1 MKLVSGISIA
11 VLAIVAA
18 LSAHAAQLSG
28 DARAA
33 IPHDLQ
39 QLVVVDY
46 RAMQNSD
53 AAMQLQDRVMPP
65 DLKQF
70 DEAVQKSGIND
81 NHDVDSLAFALY
93 RVSPSSDQLETVGIA
108 QGQFSV
114 DDMVANFRK
123 NRIKPTVIRTNRIF
137 PMGKTGMVLCF
148 IDPSTMVFGSSDAV
162 KQALDVRDGTG
173 ASMLTNGPMM
183 DAMHSVESQPLWSI
197 LDEKGTQT
205 LMRNLLGEAGSVT
218 DYESVRKR
226 LVSSWYTM
234 DFQHGVKFDLT
245 VKTGDTFAAATV
257 SSLLNAAA
265 LYKKMSGTEDEKAA
279 IAATDISSNA
289 GELLVHFQTTDSQ
302 FDSLLKSPLFQSVVT
317 H

>member
-11 VLAIVAA
+11 VLVIVAA

-53 AAMQLQDRVMPP
+53 AAMQLKDRVMPP

>member
-1 MKLVSGISIA
+1 
-11 VLAIVAA
+11 
-18 LSAHAAQLSG
+18 
-28 DARAA
+28 
-33 IPHDLQ
+33 
-39 QLVVVDY
+39 
-46 RAMQNSD
+46 
-53 AAMQLQDRVMPP
+53 
-65 DLKQF
+65 
-70 DEAVQKSGIND
+70 
-81 NHDVDSLAFALY
+81 
-93 RVSPSSDQLETVGIA
+93 
-108 QGQFSV
+108 
-114 DDMVANFRK
+114 
-123 NRIKPTVIRTNRIF
+123 
-137 PMGKTGMVLCF
+137 
-148 IDPSTMVFGSSDAV
+148 
-162 KQALDVRDGTG
+162 
-173 ASMLTNGPMM
+173 
-183 DAMHSVESQPLWSI
+183 
-197 LDEKGTQT
+197 
-205 LMRNLLGEAGSVT
+205 MRNLLGEAGSVT